1 MLSSLAKGTLL
12 MRLNWGFW
20 DDRIILDYLSDYN
33 IITTVFYNG
42 KEEDRVREGNGT
54 MQAEIRGGG

>member
-33 IITTVFYNG
+33 IITTVFYKG

-54 MQAEIRGGG
+54 MQA

>member
-1 MLSSLAKGTLL
+1 MGGAVFPACYLPGAKL
-12 MRLNWGFW
+12 WK
-20 DDRIILDYLSDYN
+20 
-33 IITTVFYNG
+33 G